1 MREEFMQNSHT
12 AVLEQDGEVWIGW
25 VEEVTG
31 MNCQEDTRDA
41 LIETLRVTLQEALK
55 LNRDDARSA
64 AGTDFEE
71 LKIAV

>member
-1 MREEFMQNSHT
+1 MQNSHT